1 MGAGTLTR
9 RPKALGSK
17 WVYKVKADADGSIER
32 FKDRLVAQGF
42 SQKYRT
48 DYDQKFCPV
57 VRLKIISYSSC
68 TGSAAQ
74 FGYPSS

>member
-1 MGAGTLTR
+1 MGVGTLTR
-9 RPKALGSK
+9 RLKALGSK
-17 WVYKVKADADGSIER
+17 WVYKVKADADGSIEH

-57 VRLKIISYSSC
+57 VRLKSFR
-68 TGSAAQ
+68 TLVALAVQQ